1 MRPLLAQYF
10 LVFGVAIAGISEEKA
25 KIGDIARS
33 VLPTNLAPLEYVG
46 AFQQLAVAFEDK
58 PVIKDLNADRKTKEF
73 AHGLKGLLS
82 DVERAMW
89 VFYDDS
95 ETLSYLRVLAARIK
109 TAM

>member
-1 MRPLLAQYF
+1 MRLLASYF
-10 LVFGVAIAGISEEKA
+10 LIVGVAIAGIAEEKA

-33 VLPTNLAPLEYVG
+33 VLPTNMATMEYIS
-46 AFQQLAVAFEDK
+46 AFQQLAVALEDK
-58 PVIKDLNADRKTKEF
+58 PVIKDLNADRKSNEF

-95 ETLSYLRVLAARIK
+95 ETLGYLRVIAARIK
-109 TAM
+109 AAM